1 MKFNKNALFHQ
12 ISSVPIFAMFLVMFF
27 SWIFC
32 GDVSSFFL
40 VEISL
45 FRCFFCRDVSSI
57 CLVEIVLQIFFLQ
70 GMSLQSFLG
79 RIFRDN
85 FWWRNCL
92 NNFFGESFL
101 FRFFS

>member
-27 SWIFC
+27 LGFLG

-45 FRCFFCRDVSSI
+45 QKFFLRRDFSSI
-57 CLVEIVLQIFFLQ
+57 LLVGKCLLRQ
-70 GMSLQSFLG
+70 M
-79 RIFRDN
+79 
-85 FWWRNCL
+85 FW
-92 NNFFGESFL
+92 
-101 FRFFS
+101 